1 MVAVHDP
8 KVVRDES
15 CRRAECID
23 VLGDN
28 NPALC
33 YCGFQHTL
41 VIDATKARPV
51 RR

>member
-8 KVVRDES
+8 EVARHES
-15 CRRAECID
+15 CRRAERID

-33 YCGFQHTL
+33 YCGFKHTL
-41 VIDATKARPV
+41 VNDATKARPV